1 MLSPDRKLAIYMEAS
16 LTGPSGKMGFGII
29 RYSPNEVVCVIDSTQ
44 AGRSTAEFDLPKDI
58 PIVASVA
65 EAHAMGADT
74 FVLGI
79 APLGGVIPAPWFADI
94 DDAAQRGTNLVNGLH
109 DFLGPRYQSLQPGQ
123 FVWDIRREPA
133 DLKNG
138 TGAAANLPAE
148 RVLFIGTD
156 MAVGKMTAGLEIHAE
171 ALRRGI
177 RSGFVATGQIG
188 ITITGRGVPLDAIR
202 VDFASGAIERE
213 VVSWANEGADLILV
227 EGQGALCHPAS
238 TANLPLLRGSMP
250 TRLVLCL
257 RAGQTHLRMAEHIP
271 IPPLGTYIRLY
282 EDLAE
287 ACGTFPRPSTV
298 AVAVNT
304 AGMSDVDA
312 LAELDRIEAEVGLP
326 TVDPIRQGPGRLL
339 DAILR

>member
-1 MLSPDRKLAIYMEAS
+1 MLTPDRKLAVYMEAS
-16 LTGPSGKMGFGII
+16 LTGPFGKMGFGVI

-65 EAHAMGADT
+65 EADAMGADT

-79 APLGGVIPAPWFADI
+79 APLGGVIPEAWYVDI
-94 DDAAQRGTNLVNGLH
+94 DDAAARGMSLVNGLH
-109 DFLGPRYQSLQPGQ
+109 DFLGRRYSNLAPGQ
-123 FVWDIRREPA
+123 FVWDIRREPQGIP
-133 DLKNG
+133 NG
-138 TGAAANLPAE
+138 TGAAMNLNAR

-171 ALRRGI
+171 ALRRGV

-213 VVSWANEGADLILV
+213 VVAWANEGAELILV

-250 TRLVLCL
+250 THLVLCL
-257 RAGQTHLRMAEHIP
+257 RAGQTTLRMADHIR
-271 IPPLGTYIRLY
+271 IPPLGDYIRLY
-282 EDLAE
+282 EDLAN
-287 ACGTFPRPSTV
+287 ACGTFPRPTTV

-304 AGMSDVDA
+304 AGMSEADA
-312 LAELDRIEAEVGLP
+312 LEEISRIEAELGLP
-326 TVDPIRQGPGRLL
+326 TADPIRQGPERLL